1 MAKSSLFSV
10 FATFVDANQF
20 KTVTKYDAGRLI
32 RTSLGLFSG
41 LIDQSD
47 CAIWNL
53 CDTQQPVLYIT
64 QCFGRFVEANQ
75 FKYVTK
81 YVAGRLIR
89 TSLRLFLGLDD
100 NFYCMIWHQGD
111 KYYHLLYMI

>member
-1 MAKSSLFSV
+1 MCC
-10 FATFVDANQF
+10 
-20 KTVTKYDAGRLI
+20 
-32 RTSLGLFSG
+32 RTSHKDVLEGFSG
-41 LIDQSD
+41 LDD
-47 CAIWNL
+47 HFYCMIWHL
-53 CDTQQPVLYIT
+53 GDKYYPLLYIT

-100 NFYCMIWHQGD
+100 NFYCMIWHLGD
-111 KYYHLLYMI
+111 KYYPLLYMI

>member
-1 MAKSSLFSV
+1 M
-10 FATFVDANQF
+10 
-20 KTVTKYDAGRLI
+20 
-32 RTSLGLFSG
+32 GLFSG
-41 LIDQSD
+41 LIDQFD

-53 CDTQQPVLYIT
+53 CDTQQPVLYII

-100 NFYCMIWHQGD
+100 NFYCMIWHLGD
-111 KYYHLLYMI
+111 KYDLMFFGD